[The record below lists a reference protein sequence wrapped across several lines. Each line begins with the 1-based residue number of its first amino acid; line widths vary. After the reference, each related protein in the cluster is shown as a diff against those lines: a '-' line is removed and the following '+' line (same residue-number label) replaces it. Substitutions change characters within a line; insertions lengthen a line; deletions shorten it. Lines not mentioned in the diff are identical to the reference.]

1 MEAEHT
7 GEEAFST
14 SSFHR
19 PYICPSTSPQQTRII
34 GHIINF
40 TAAVWVWV
48 LSELSEALCLSPEL
62 KGYMPWHRL
71 TPRLR
76 TAFYYRVPATFW
88 RLPHTLLSGHNPQT
102 QPNESKSAHGKSKGR
117 SNTDCPT
124 KTHTHTQRA
133 TQKHSSFLFIL
144 EVIPLSGSKVLT
156 ALLLFLLF
164 VNSIQLLTPPNLSSV
179 VEWRNNFKNE
189 NSVIIYQPKP
199 KWCYF
204 LCGIFENCWN
214 K

>member
-1 MEAEHT
+1 MSLVFIPLFLPAFGSKMEAEHT

-14 SSFHR
+14 SPSPR
-19 PYICPSTSPQQTRII
+19 PSIRPSTSPQQTRII

-76 TAFYYRVPATFW
+76 TAFYYRVAATFW

-102 QPNESKSAHGKSKGR
+102 QPNESKSAQGKSKGR
-117 SNTDCPT
+117 SNTDCP
-124 KTHTHTQRA
+124 KHTHTHTHTHTKSNA
-133 TQKHSSFLFIL
+133 ETQFLSLYFRQ
-144 EVIPLSGSKVLT
+144 VIPLSASKVLM

-164 VNSIQLLTPPNLSSV
+164 VYSILLLSHQTWAS
-179 VEWRNNFKNE
+179 
-189 NSVIIYQPKP
+189 S
-199 KWCYF
+199 
-204 LCGIFENCWN
+204 LL
-214 K
+214 

>member
-1 MEAEHT
+1 MPVCFELGLQELQITQDISEVRMSLVFIPLFLPAIGSKMEAEHT

-14 SSFHR
+14 SPVLR
-19 PYICPSTSPQQTRII
+19 PSIRPSTYPQQARII

-76 TAFYYRVPATFW
+76 TAFYYRVAATFW

-102 QPNESKSAHGKSKGR
+102 QPNESKSAQGKSKGR

-124 KTHTHTQRA
+124 HTHTHTHTQTEQR
-133 TQKHSSFLFIL
+133 
-144 EVIPLSGSKVLT
+144 
-156 ALLLFLLF
+156 
-164 VNSIQLLTPPNLSSV
+164 
-179 VEWRNNFKNE
+179 R
-189 NSVIIYQPKP
+189 NSVP
-199 KWCYF
+199 F
-204 LCGIFENCWN
+204 SLF
-214 K
+214 